1 MYCAGRGTAVTC
13 WEGKQ
18 LPCLPRT
25 QKASIE
31 GVFRLVWQ
39 TIVGHDAVA
48 ASFRA
53 SLQRGRLASSF
64 LFVGPS
70 GIGKRRFALRL
81 AAALLCETRP
91 AVELDPCGECQSCR
105 QVAASTHPDLLLISR
120 PADKTELPLSL
131 FVGDREHRNQQGLCH
146 DISLRPMRGQR
157 RVAIVDD
164 ADLMSEEAANCLLK
178 TLEEPPP
185 GSVLILIGTSPERQL
200 PTIRSRCQ
208 IMRFHPPATED
219 AARLIAAEMEITDP
233 AEALRLA
240 IHAGGSMERAA
251 LLRDVELWTFRQG
264 FLLGLADLPAASV
277 PLAVRTVAF
286 VEEAGKEAVQR
297 RARLRLVIEFGVDFY
312 RGLMRRLSG
321 SVDSADGPA
330 DDQLP
335 LAVERALGSTAP
347 WTDVQAAESLDRC
360 LEALSHVERNVH
372 LSTLIECW
380 MDDLAQLAS
389 GQAIAKVGQALA

>member
-1 MYCAGRGTAVTC
+1 M
-13 WEGKQ
+13 
-18 LPCLPRT
+18 
-25 QKASIE
+25 
-31 GVFRLVWQ
+31 VWQ
-39 TIVGHDAVA
+39 TIIGHDAVA
-48 ASFRA
+48 DSFRA

-81 AAALLCETRP
+81 AAALLCETHP

-105 QVAASTHPDLLLISR
+105 QVAAATHPDLLLISR

-208 IMRFHPPATED
+208 VMRFHPPAAED
-219 AARLIAAEMEITDP
+219 AARLIAAEMGITDP
-233 AEALRLA
+233 REALRLA

-251 LLRDVELWTFRQG
+251 QLRDTELWTFRQG

-277 PLAVRTVAF
+277 ALATRTVAF
-286 VEEAGKEAVQR
+286 VEEVGKEAVER
-297 RARLRLVIEFGVDFY
+297 RARLRLVIEFGVDFF

-321 SVDSADGPA
+321 SQASADSHG

-335 LAVERALGSTAP
+335 VAVERALGSAAP
-347 WTDVQAAESLDRC
+347 WTDEQAAESLDRC
-360 LEALSHVERNVH
+360 LEALSQLDRNVH

-389 GQAIAKVGQALA
+389 GQSIAKVGQAIA